1 MPVGAGQ
8 GRWVSRLRSMRTGEV
23 GPLMVA
29 TDRSQPPP
37 SSRVV
42 KDDPQRVPPPGPD
55 GADPVAHRHPII
67 AARSAYRPRV
77 HREDHRVAL
86 RQRSEEHTSEL
97 QSLMRT
103 PSAVHRLKKK
113 KINRV

>member
-67 AARSAYRPRV
+67 TARSAYRPRIP
-77 HREDHRVAL
+77 
-86 RQRSEEHTSEL
+86 RSSGEHTSEL
-97 QSLMRT
+97 QSLMRLSYT
-103 PSAVHRLKKK
+103 VVCFTKKK
-113 KINRV
+113 QTTK